1 MVNNAKKR
9 ADDFVIGTGKTYSVK
24 DFAKIAFEHVGL
36 DYKKYIKI
44 DKKLFRPAEVDLLK
58 ADYSKAKK
66 ELKWKPEISFKEMV
80 KNMVDT
86 DIRLVKKIIMNNYL
100 FFRTDRIGDFLL
112 SAILIKS
119 IKKNDS
125 NHI

>member
-1 MVNNAKKR
+1 M
-9 ADDFVIGTGKTYSVK
+9 K

-86 DIRLVKKIIMNNYL
+86 DIRLVKKNY
-100 FFRTDRIGDFLL
+100 
-112 SAILIKS
+112 
-119 IKKNDS
+119 NE
-125 NHI
+125 

>member
-1 MVNNAKKR
+1 M
-9 ADDFVIGTGKTYSVK
+9 K

-66 ELKWKPEISFKEMV
+66 RAKMETGNIF
-80 KNMVDT
+80 
-86 DIRLVKKIIMNNYL
+86 
-100 FFRTDRIGDFLL
+100 
-112 SAILIKS
+112 
-119 IKKNDS
+119 
-125 NHI
+125 

>member
-1 MVNNAKKR
+1 MQKRLGSCKRFCKNYWLIMQKR

-24 DFAKIAFEHVGL
+24 DFAKIALSVGL

-66 ELKWKPEISFKEMV
+66 S
-80 KNMVDT
+80 
-86 DIRLVKKIIMNNYL
+86 
-100 FFRTDRIGDFLL
+100 
-112 SAILIKS
+112 
-119 IKKNDS
+119 
-125 NHI
+125 